1 VPRLLLCTQP
11 IDGGVGRHIRDLLA
25 GLSERGWE
33 VCLCAPA
40 IPLGSIAP
48 ITHITLAMKRSVAPR
63 ADMAGVRAL
72 ARIIRQL
79 RPDIVH
85 AHSSKAGALVRLAR
99 IAHPTTPVV
108 YTPHGYAFA
117 GHLAHRSERH
127 LYRGIERVLAPL
139 SSRVVCVCEAEASV
153 ARSIGAPGRVRVV
166 YNGIESAGEGP
177 SDPRIAKLSLR
188 GPVIGA
194 LTLLRPG
201 KGLETLIDALPQV
214 LAAHEDAQLAICGD
228 GPDLKALMAQAQT
241 RGVGHAM
248 HFLGP
253 SSDPLAVLRA
263 IDVFV
268 HPSWAEA
275 FPYVILEAMSAGRPV
290 VATEVGGIGEA
301 LVDGESGMLVPKGD
315 PDALAQALVGLL
327 DDPRRRAQMGAL
339 ARRRVDSHFTLNVM
353 IDRLVGVYDELM
365 SSSPRDDPS
374 RPAHI
379 PIVAERP
386 PTTMTGPAAG

>member
-1 VPRLLLCTQP
+1 MARLLLCTQP
-11 IDGGVGRHIRDLLA
+11 TDGGVGRHVSDLLTS
-25 GLSERGWE
+25 LSGSGWE
-33 VCLCAPA
+33 VFLCAPDTPTDSIEPITR
-40 IPLGSIAP
+40 IPLP
-48 ITHITLAMKRSVAPR
+48 IGRSVAPR
-63 ADMAGVRAL
+63 NDMAGVRAL
-72 ARIIRQL
+72 SRIIRQL

-85 AHSSKAGALVRLAR
+85 AHSSKAGALARLAR
-99 IAHPTTPVV
+99 IAHPATPVV

-117 GHLAHRSERH
+117 GHLAHRAERH

-139 SSRVVCVCEAEASV
+139 SSRVVCVCEAEACV
-153 ARSIGAPGRVRVV
+153 ARSIGAPDRVRVV
-166 YNGIESAGEGP
+166 YNGIEPAGDGP
-177 SDPRIAKLSLR
+177 SDPRIAELSLL

-201 KGLETLIDALPQV
+201 KGLETLIDALPHV
-214 LAAHEDAQLAICGD
+214 LATHENAQLAICGD
-228 GPDLKALMAQAQT
+228 GPDLKALVAQAQT
-241 RGVGHAM
+241 RGVGHAV

-290 VATEVGGIGEA
+290 VASEVGGIGEA
-301 LVDGESGMLVPKGD
+301 LVDGESGMLVPRGD

-339 ARRRVDSHFTLNVM
+339 ARRRVDSRFTLNAM

-365 SSSPRDDPS
+365 SSSSRSDPN
-374 RPAHI
+374 RAAHV
-379 PIVAERP
+379 PIAAERP